1 MKCTLRAGLRFTIL
15 DSIVRLWTS
24 GIPRCG
30 ISCCDG
36 GYNSHRLDRV
46 FKGSIINQYFLYYY
60 AGQQAFN
67 GPIRLERNN
76 SISRSLTSGR
86 VQLYINQW
94 GNICNDRFFGIA
106 EADVVCHQLEYT
118 GAISY
123 SNALTEGLVT
133 VMYQELQKEFKDREK
148 NHNVHEMIVKN
159 GLINGS

>member
-1 MKCTLRAGLRFTIL
+1 MDKC
-15 DSIVRLWTS
+15 
-24 GIPRCG
+24 GIPCCG
-30 ISCCDG
+30 ILCCDG
-36 GYNSHRLDRV
+36 GCSAVVIDWTEPLRFV
-46 FKGSIINQYFLYYY
+46 KSSIINQDFLYYY

-133 VMYQELQKEFKDREK
+133 VCTKGVQ
-148 NHNVHEMIVKN
+148 
-159 GLINGS
+159 SS

>member
-1 MKCTLRAGLRFTIL
+1 MYMHFESRFEVYHRHRL
-15 DSIVRLWTS
+15 ERWHSSLWT
-24 GIPRCG
+24 

-36 GYNSHRLDRV
+36 TIYSTGQSLQRFHYQ
-46 FKGSIINQYFLYYY
+46 SIFSVLLRRS
-60 AGQQAFN
+60 QAFN